1 MIILLG
7 TLAVILF
14 WGANGFL
21 TKLASERIGM
31 QVLMW
36 RAILQM
42 FISFSYLGATGALEH
57 LQRDRQGLLVALSAG
72 IVGSLGMVGYY
83 LLINR
88 YQASR
93 VVPLSS
99 LYPLVTV
106 ILSVIFLHEKLSISQ
121 WLGAFLA
128 VGALLLL
135 GYGGN

>member
-1 MIILLG
+1 M
-7 TLAVILF
+7 
-14 WGANGFL
+14 

-36 RAILQM
+36 RVILQM
-42 FISFSYLGATGALEH
+42 LISFSYLGATGTLEH
-57 LQRDRQGLLVALSAG
+57 LQRDRQGLLVALLAG
-72 IVGSLGMVGYY
+72 VVGSLGMVGYY

-106 ILSVIFLHEKLSISQ
+106 ILSVIFLHEKLTISQ

-135 GYGGN
+135 GYSGS